1 MKHNLSKS
9 KEDYLEA
16 VLINIQTKGACRM
29 TDIANYLGYSRASV
43 SVALKKLE
51 DEQYI
56 YRDDWRILL
65 TEQGMKIAEEML
77 IKHTLFKNW
86 FLALGVE
93 EKVADEEACQ
103 IEHALSDETFIKIS
117 KYFCEKDPDL
127 LVQAY
132 KS

>member
-1 MKHNLSKS
+1 MKQNLSKS

-16 VLINIQTKGACRM
+16 VLINIKTKGACRM

-51 DEQYI
+51 DEQYV

-77 IKHTLFKNW
+77 IKHTLFRNW
-86 FLALGVE
+86 FLALGID

-103 IEHALSDETFIKIS
+103 IEHALSDKTFIKIS
-117 KYFCEKDPDL
+117 EYFCEKDPGL
-127 LVQAY
+127 LASTY